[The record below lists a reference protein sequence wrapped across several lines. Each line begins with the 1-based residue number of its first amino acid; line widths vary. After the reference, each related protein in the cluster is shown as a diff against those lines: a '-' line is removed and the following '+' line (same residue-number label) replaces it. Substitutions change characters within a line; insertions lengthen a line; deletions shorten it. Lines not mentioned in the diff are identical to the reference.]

1 MMAIDWTMLG
11 LGALAG
17 GLASALFFAGLAW
30 GMRLAL
36 RARRPTPVLLLSGAI
51 RIGAVLAVGWLVAGQ
66 GAASLAGFA
75 LAFLV
80 VRFGIIAFA
89 RPRSAHEAA

>member
-17 GLASALFFAGLAW
+17 ALASALFFAGLAW

-36 RARRPTPVLLLSGAI
+36 RSRRPMPVLLLSGAI
-51 RIGAVLAVGWLVAGQ
+51 RISALLAVGWLVAEQ

-80 VRFGIIAFA
+80 VRVGIIAFA